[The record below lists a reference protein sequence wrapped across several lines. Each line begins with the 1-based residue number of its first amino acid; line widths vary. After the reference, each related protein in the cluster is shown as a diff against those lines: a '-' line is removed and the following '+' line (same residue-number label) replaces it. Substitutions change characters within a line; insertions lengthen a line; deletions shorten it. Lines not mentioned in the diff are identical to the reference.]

1 MKKLNNKG
9 VTLVELIV
17 SFAIVGVAIIY
28 FFQTLYTVKVIYS
41 DARKETQKF
50 VDKDYALRIAD
61 AYIEEKGNTSI
72 ESVCTIFKVC
82 DSISISTDSLPDK
95 IVKYDLIGSYGTT
108 SLYRYEEH

>member
-50 VDKDYALRIAD
+50 VDKDYALRILD
-61 AYIEEKGNTSI
+61 AYLDNHDKELTSFCTNYGVECNDVNKYNTTEDGVYEFKITMKSGETVSFFKHF
-72 ESVCTIFKVC
+72 ES
-82 DSISISTDSLPDK
+82 
-95 IVKYDLIGSYGTT
+95 
-108 SLYRYEEH
+108 